1 VIVLLVNMIVFILSL
16 GAFGYGTY
24 RWIRAVEKFST
35 TPGGDVT
42 ADAETLICRSCVC

>member
-1 VIVLLVNMIVFILSL
+1 MIALLVAMIGLILAL

-35 TPGGDVT
+35 TPGGDAT
-42 ADAETLICRSCVC
+42 AAAETLICRSCVC